1 MHFFSNITNPK
12 NSNRIMFSPP
22 QISKE
27 MNGSTS
33 NGVSK
38 EFKQQQKNVMDLMK
52 TLPSQ
57 SVQDD
62 NVD

>member
-27 MNGSTS
+27 MNGS

-38 EFKQQQKNVMDLMK
+38 EVKQQQKNVMDLMK

>member
-1 MHFFSNITNPK
+1 
-12 NSNRIMFSPP
+12 MFSPP

-27 MNGSTS
+27 MNGS

>member
-1 MHFFSNITNPK
+1 
-12 NSNRIMFSPP
+12 MFSPP

-33 NGVSK
+33 NYGVSK

>member
-22 QISKE
+22 QIS
-27 MNGSTS
+27 

-38 EFKQQQKNVMDLMK
+38 EFKQQQKNVKDLMK